1 MKRKLTVALVLLLA
15 CVMMLPMFASCA
27 SCNGANNGDDSGT
40 TTGGGG
46 DDPNKPTYERVYF
59 DKSKSYIYKDAVS
72 ALAVNW
78 NPHTYQTNDDAYPAD
93 FLRVGLYGFVFNDP
107 RHPSTVEGMEAY
119 KGYTIIPEMAADFPE
134 DVTEAVKALENNKY
148 GIPASATSGYAYKI
162 KLNPNAKWEDGT
174 PINADTYI
182 YSLKMLLDSKYL
194 NYRATDYYAGSFS
207 IAGAENFA
215 NAGQTK
221 LNDNGAGENVDRDAM
236 TKEADGTYSYK
247 GSPVYIGLNFGNKHL
262 DGNTLKQY
270 VDAYGAEY
278 FDVTNW
284 AALIAKADSDGLIPL
299 TDENYKLFLPV
310 ITGNPAWNETAA
322 DAPSY
327 YVIKKTYAA
336 DVDFDKTV
344 GLYKSGEYEIT
355 LVLAKSLKDFYL
367 LYNLTSNWI
376 VKQDLY
382 EANLKYDETTKTWS
396 STYNTSVAST
406 SSYGPYK
413 LVDYVK
419 DSSMRFVR
427 NDNWYGYTDGKHT
440 YVDPADGKEYDMYM
454 TTEITTQK
462 VKDAETRKDMFL
474 KGQLMSYGL
483 QPADFDTYRNSDYCY
498 FTPDETIF
506 FFIFNGHVE
515 AIKKREANADFDK
528 TKFDLETMTLT
539 SFRKAVAVTYD
550 KEALCA
556 AVSPSRSGGYG
567 IIGNNYVYDPETGEK
582 YRDTDYAKQAL
593 CDFYSVDVSK
603 YASLDEAVKSITGY
617 DPVKAK
623 ELYTQAFKEALE
635 KGYITSK
642 DGKTSDQTIEIT
654 YAASEA
660 PNDFMN
666 KLLSYLNEKM
676 AEVTKGTPFEG
687 KIVFKFSAPLGNAWS
702 DNIKNGMADTV
713 LGGWSGSALDPYGLT
728 DLYCNPG
735 YAYDAGW
742 FDANKVDITIKING
756 QDLTMTMYQW
766 SDSLNGTTVTVGGK
780 EYNFGYGQADTET
793 RLLILSKIEATIMST
808 YDYIPMLQ
816 NASAALLSKQVYYV
830 VEEYSSVM
838 GRGGIAY
845 LKYNYDE
852 TAWKEYVA
860 SQPNGTL
867 SY

>member
-1 MKRKLTVALVLLLA
+1 
-15 CVMMLPMFASCA
+15 MMLPMIASCS
-27 SCNGANNGDDSGT
+27 SCNQGGGDDGTGT
-40 TTGGGG
+40 TTGGG
-46 DDPNKPTYERVYF
+46 DQPDEPTYERVYF
-59 DKSKSYIYKDAVS
+59 DPSKSYVYKDAVVT
-72 ALAVNW
+72 LPVNW
-78 NPHTYQTNDDAYPAD
+78 NPHTYETNDDAYPAD
-93 FLRVGLYGFVFNDP
+93 FLRVGLYGFVFNDAL
-107 RHPSTVEGMEAY
+107 HPSTVEGVDAY

-148 GIPASATSGYAYKI
+148 GIPESATSGYAYKI
-162 KLNPNAKWEDGT
+162 KLNENAKWEDGT
-174 PINADTYI
+174 KINADTYI
-182 YSLKMLLDSKYL
+182 YSMKMLLDAKYL

-207 IAGAENFA
+207 IAGAENYA

-221 LNDNGAGENVDRDAM
+221 LNDNGAGEKVDRDAM
-236 TKEADGTYSYK
+236 KKEADGTYTYK
-247 GSPVYIGLNFGNKHL
+247 GSPVYIGLDFALKHL
-262 DGNTLKQY
+262 SGDTLKDY
-270 VDAYGAEY
+270 VDAYGAAY

-284 AALIAKADSDGLIPL
+284 ATLIAKADADGLIPL
-299 TDENYKLFLPV
+299 TDENYELFAPV
-310 ITGNPAWNETAA
+310 VTGNPAWNETAK
-322 DAPSY
+322 DIPEY
-327 YVIKKTYAA
+327 YVIKKAYPA

-344 GLYKSGEYEIT
+344 GLYKTGEYEIT
-355 LVLAKSLKDFYL
+355 LVLSKSLKDFYL
-367 LYNLTSNWI
+367 LYNLTGNWI

-382 EANLKYDETTKTWS
+382 EANLKQDETSKAWS
-396 STYNTSVAST
+396 STYNTSVETT

-413 LVDYVK
+413 LVDYTK
-419 DSSMRFVR
+419 DSSMRFVK
-427 NDNWYGYTDGKHT
+427 NENWYGYTDGKHT
-440 YVDPADGKEYDMYM
+440 YVDPEDNKEYDMYM

-462 VKDAETRKDMFL
+462 VKEASTRKEMFL
-474 KGQLMSYGL
+474 KGQLMGYGL
-483 QPADFDTYRNSDYCY
+483 QAEDFEQYRSSDYCY
-498 FTPDETIF
+498 FTPSETIF
-506 FFIFNGHVE
+506 FFIFNGHLN
-515 AIKKREANADFDK
+515 AIKEREANEGFDK

-550 KEALCA
+550 KEALCT
-556 AVSPSRSGGYG
+556 AVNPSRSGGYG
-567 IIGNNYVYDPETGEK
+567 IIGNNYIYDPETGAK

-603 YASLDEAVKSITGY
+603 FESLDEAVKSITGY

-623 ELYTQAFKEALE
+623 ELYNQAFKEALE

-654 YAASEA
+654 YAASTA

-666 KLLSYLNEKM
+666 KLLAYLNEKM
-676 AEVTKGTPFEG
+676 AEVTKGTAFEG
-687 KIVFKFSAPLGNAWS
+687 KIVFKFSSPLGDAWA

-742 FDANKVDITIKING
+742 FDANKVDITIKIDG
-756 QDLTMTMYQW
+756 KDLTMTMYQW
-766 SDSLNGTTVTVGGK
+766 SDALNGTTVTVGGK
-780 EYNFGYGQADTET
+780 EYNFGYGQADTPT

-808 YDYIPMLQ
+808 YDYIPMIQ
-816 NASAALLSKQVYYV
+816 DAGASLLSKQVYYV

-845 LKYNYDE
+845 MKYNYDE
-852 TAWKEYVA
+852 TEWKAYVA
-860 SQPNGTL
+860 EQKDGTL